1 MVSKNSGFVLG
12 IGLLL
17 LLAVGMAPWTPQAPV
32 AAVDVRI
39 SKQQFASY
47 LDDWSETEG
56 FFDSD
61 NFISNETSYLHVVE
75 DLRRQA
81 EPGGIYIGV
90 GPDQN
95 LSYIAHTRPAL
106 AIIIDIRRQ
115 NMLEHLLFK
124 ALLARA
130 TSRAEYLALLF
141 ARETPA
147 IASSASVTEL
157 LDAIRGAPSLEGAFE
172 KNFEWVK
179 QTLVA
184 DYGLNLTADDLG
196 KIEYTY
202 RAFATEKLDLRFST
216 IGRLPS
222 VRYPKYEDLL
232 LEKDR
237 GGNYQS
243 FVSTEELFL
252 WIKQFE
258 DANRLIPIVG
268 DFAGKDAFR
277 RVAAFL
283 KGNGLRV
290 STFYTSNVE
299 FYLFGRPE
307 WDIYTGNVRSL
318 PVSGNAVF
326 IRSYFP
332 SFGRIHP
339 LNMEGHRS
347 TSLVQPLGT
356 FLDDDSAGRLSSYW
370 DVVRGTQ

>member
-1 MVSKNSGFVLG
+1 MAGKNSAFILG

-17 LLAVGMAPWTPQAPV
+17 LVAVGMMPWTPQAPV
-32 AAVDVRI
+32 AAADVRV
-39 SKQQFASY
+39 SKEQFASY
-47 LDDWSETEG
+47 LGEWSEAEG

-61 NFISNETSYLHVVE
+61 NFISNETSYLHVVDE
-75 DLRRQA
+75 LRKQA
-81 EPGGIYIGV
+81 VPGGIYIGV

-95 LSYIAHTRPAL
+95 FSYIAHTRPAL
-106 AIIIDIRRQ
+106 AVIIDIRRQ

-130 TSRAEYLALLF
+130 SSRAEYLALLF
-141 ARETPA
+141 AKETPN
-147 IASSASVTEL
+147 IDSSASVAEL
-157 LDAIRGAPSLEGAFE
+157 LDAIRAAPPVDGAFE
-172 KNFEWVK
+172 KNLEWVK
-179 QTLVA
+179 HTLVA
-184 DYGLNLTADDLG
+184 DYGLNLSPEDLG

-202 RAFATEKLDLRFST
+202 RTFAAENLDLRFST

-222 VRYPKYEDLL
+222 FRYPTYEDLL
-232 LEKDR
+232 REKDR
-237 GGNYQS
+237 NGNYQS

-258 DANRLIPIVG
+258 GENRLIPIVG
-268 DFAGKDAFR
+268 DFAGRDAFR
-277 RVAAFL
+277 NVAAFL
-283 KGNGLRV
+283 KSNGLRV

-299 FYLFGRPE
+299 FYLFGRRE
-307 WDIYTGNVRSL
+307 WGAYIDNVRDL

-347 TSLVQPLGT
+347 TSLVQPLVP

-370 DVVRGTQ
+370 DVVRGEQ